1 MVQALKL
8 VLAPLAWRF
17 LIATV
22 KLEEI
27 PGSFLARGKPLIFC
41 CLHRDILPS
50 IMHVKPA
57 CPALLVSPSA
67 DGDILIRTLGRRSY
81 RFVRGGT
88 GEDGNRAFLGLV
100 KMLEQGSS
108 VGIAV
113 DGPKGPYGTIQEGV
127 LQLARLT
134 GAAILPMV
142 AQPERA
148 RVLSTWDRTVIPYPF
163 TRVTFRHGAP
173 FEISRQAGR
182 QDLDLAKNRLAGF
195 FEVGD
200 EQPCE

>member
-1 MVQALKL
+1 MIQELKL

-22 KLEEI
+22 KLDEL
-27 PGSFLARGKPLIFC
+27 PGSFLAPGNPLIFC

-57 CPALLVSPSA
+57 RPALLVSPSS
-67 DGDILIRTLGRRSY
+67 DGDILIRTLGHRNY

-100 KMLEQGSS
+100 RMLEEGTS

-113 DGPKGPYGTIQEGV
+113 DGPKGPYGTIQDGV

-134 GAAILPMV
+134 GATILPMV
-142 AQPERA
+142 AQAERA

-163 TRVTFRHGAP
+163 TGVSFRHGSP

-182 QDLDLAKNRLAGF
+182 QDLDQAKNRLAGF

-200 EQPCE
+200 ELPCE